1 MTYCTYHLIHE
12 TRQKTRRTTN
22 LCQKIRKNL
31 NLKKEN
37 KEEVC
42 IRDSNVDKKKKKQ
55 IHNSQHT
62 FYLFFNVMC
71 YVYY

>member
-1 MTYCTYHLIHE
+1 MTYCTYHQIHK
-12 TRQKTRRTTN
+12 TRQKTRRTTI

-42 IRDSNVDKKKKKQ
+42 LRDSNVDKKKQ